1 MLSIELD
8 ERQRLVEELKKSY
21 DTQLAAS
28 QEILRLREEA
38 LDDMG
43 LSSKEINT
51 AFGVAHDTPYMLNIS
66 EDPML
71 SGCLLYYLKTNE
83 DTTIGSAD
91 SSNIVLHGLAIPQQL
106 CIISNINDK
115 VLKLSVPASALEA
128 GGRLII
134 NGKAV
139 GVGDPPHELKHLDRV
154 VFGRAHMMRIMIP
167 KLADTT

>member
-83 DTTIGSAD
+83 VSCCAP
-91 SSNIVLHGLAIPQQL
+91 SW
-106 CIISNINDK
+106 
-115 VLKLSVPASALEA
+115 
-128 GGRLII
+128 
-134 NGKAV
+134 
-139 GVGDPPHELKHLDRV
+139 
-154 VFGRAHMMRIMIP
+154 RARSEC
-167 KLADTT
+167 